1 MRLIPLLKADELH
14 WRREFFYLVYFFSS
28 SHGLGDAKE
37 NNAAFFYVLFR
48 NSCLYEHI
56 GIENLGTVDMRN
68 SLFITT
74 LAIAGLSLSAC
85 GVHKVVTV
93 PAKAAVGT
101 TKFVGKA
108 AVGTT
113 KVVGKTAVG
122 GTKMVG
128 KGLWAT
134 GKGVYYVGSV
144 PVKITDAALTTT
156 ARLLSITTQVVDL
169 TGSVVTVTR
178 TVNATRLEAELA
190 GLKTAT
196 NVLSVVV
203 DVAT

>member
-1 MRLIPLLKADELH
+1 
-14 WRREFFYLVYFFSS
+14 
-28 SHGLGDAKE
+28 
-37 NNAAFFYVLFR
+37 
-48 NSCLYEHI
+48 
-56 GIENLGTVDMRN
+56 MRN
-68 SLFITT
+68 SLLITS
-74 LAIAGLSLSAC
+74 LAIAGFGLSSC
-85 GVHKVVTV
+85 GVHKIVTV

-113 KVVGKTAVG
+113 KVVGKTAIG

-169 TGSVVTVTR
+169 SGKIVTVTR
-178 TVNATRLEAELA
+178 VVSAARLEAELA

-196 NVLSVVV
+196 NVLSVLV
-203 DVAT
+203 DIAD